1 MIVLRGRILLVKK
14 KMTQIDQEPKNF
26 QATKN
31 KYQVTVENSRKV
43 KFSLQTFFERSNG
56 YQERES
62 EDGKKLRQQ
71 GTYAVLVCNRIVTK
85 NKYRKSKMQFIQI
98 YEFGYI

>member
-1 MIVLRGRILLVKK
+1 MIVLRGPILLVKK
-14 KMTQIDQEPKNF
+14 NMTQIDQEPKNF

-43 KFSLQTFFERSNG
+43 RFSLQKFFERSNG
-56 YQERES
+56 YQEEES
-62 EDGKKLRQQ
+62 EDGKKL
-71 GTYAVLVCNRIVTK
+71 VTK

-98 YEFGYI
+98 YEFWYI

>member
-71 GTYAVLVCNRIVTK
+71 GTYGVLVCNRIVTK

-98 YEFGYI
+98 YEFWYI